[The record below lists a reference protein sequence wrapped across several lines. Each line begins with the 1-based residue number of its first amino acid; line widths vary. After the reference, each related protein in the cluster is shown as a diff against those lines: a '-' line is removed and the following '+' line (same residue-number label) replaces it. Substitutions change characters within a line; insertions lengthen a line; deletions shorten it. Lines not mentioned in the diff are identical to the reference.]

1 MTDVS
6 RQMLERDGIVAAAD
20 IWIATVCQA
29 SLTDFSQCRPASDAG
44 LSVAVSGSAGYGD
57 ATRRSLSDRDSDGVR
72 QACASS
78 GSRAGRARRHARL
91 LACGGN
97 RQRRAIRAELT
108 TTAPQL
114 RRQAQPR
121 SRLGDRKTTPG

>member
-29 SLTDFSQCRPASDAG
+29 SLTDFPRCRPASDAG
-44 LSVAVSGSAGYGD
+44 LSVAVSGYGD

-78 GSRAGRARRHARL
+78 GSRAGRARRRARL